1 MSTKDPNTSIFETD
15 LDKVTANHAP
25 LTPINFLTRSAAV
38 YPDQTAVIHGD
49 RRFSYREF
57 EQRCRRLASAL
68 AGRGVGRGD
77 TVAVM
82 ATNIPALLEA
92 HYGVPMLGAVLNAI
106 NTRLDAPTVA
116 FILEHGG
123 AKVVLSDREL
133 SEIMKAAVAAMAD
146 PPLVVDIDDVLA
158 ESGELIGEIEYEAFL
173 AEGDPAWDA
182 IDVTD
187 EWQAISLNYTSGTTG
202 NPKGV
207 VYHHRGAYLNALGQ
221 IVAFQL
227 NTDTVY
233 LWTLPMFHCNGWC
246 FPWAV
251 IAAGGTHVCLRKVDP
266 ALIFPAIA
274 EHTVSHMCGAPI
286 VLTAMI
292 HAPEGQK
299 RAFNHT
305 IEIATGGAAP
315 PSAVIAGME
324 EMGFRVT
331 HLYGLTEVYGPAT
344 LCAKQRDWDALPAEE
359 RVLKN
364 ARQGVRYPTLEG
376 CMVADPETLEPVPPD
391 GETVAQGQHGDEGLP
406 QERWRHRR
414 GLRWRLVPQRRSGGG
429 ARGRLHRGQGPL
441 QGHHHLGR
449 REHLEP
455 RGRRSALPPRR
466 SYGSGG
472 GGAAGPEMG
481 RDALRFRHP
490 EARCGAGQRGGY
502 HRLLPRQ
509 HGPFQGTQDGGI
521 RPLAQDLDGKDPEIR
536 AARARGRALE
546 GRTPCPMISRPHSIS
561 RASRRSSPA
570 PRAASAA
577 ASP

>member
-1 MSTKDPNTSIFETD
+1 MSTKAPSASIFETD

-38 YPDQTAVIHGD
+38 YPDNIAVIHGD

-68 AGRGVGRGD
+68 AARGVGRGD

-133 SEIMKAAVAAMAD
+133 SEIMKAAVVAMAD
-146 PPLVVDIDDVLA
+146 PPLVVDIDDSLA

-182 IDVTD
+182 IDVSD

-221 IVAFQL
+221 VVTFQL

-391 GETVAQGQHGDEGLP
+391 GETVGEIMLKGNTVMKGYLKNPGATDEAFGGGWFRSGDLGVVHGDGYIEVKD
-406 QERWRHRR
+406 RSKDIII
-414 GLRWRLVPQRRSGGG
+414 SGGENISSLEVEEVLYRHAEVMEAAVV
-429 ARGRLHRGQGPL
+429 ARPDEKWGETPCAFVTLKPDAGEVSAADIIAFCRDNMAHFKAPKTVVFGPL
-441 QGHHHLGR
+441 PKTSTGKIQKYVL
-449 REHLEP
+449 RERVGEL
-455 RGRRSALPPRR
+455 
-466 SYGSGG
+466 
-472 GGAAGPEMG
+472 
-481 RDALRFRHP
+481 
-490 EARCGAGQRGGY
+490 
-502 HRLLPRQ
+502 
-509 HGPFQGTQDGGI
+509 
-521 RPLAQDLDGKDPEIR
+521 
-536 AARARGRALE
+536 
-546 GRTPCPMISRPHSIS
+546 
-561 RASRRSSPA
+561 
-570 PRAASAA
+570 
-577 ASP
+577 

>member
-391 GETVAQGQHGDEGLP
+391 GETVGEIMLKGNTVMKGYLKNAAATDAAFGGG
-406 QERWRHRR
+406 WF
-414 GLRWRLVPQRRSGGG
+414 RSGDLGVVHGG
-429 ARGRLHRGQGPL
+429 GYIEVKDRSKDIIISGGENISSLEVEEVLYRHAEVMEAAVVARPDQKWGETPCAFVTLKPDAAPVSEADIIAFCRDNMAHFKAPKTVVFGPL
-441 QGHHHLGR
+441 PKTSTGKIQKYVL
-449 REHLEP
+449 RERVGEL
-455 RGRRSALPPRR
+455 
-466 SYGSGG
+466 
-472 GGAAGPEMG
+472 
-481 RDALRFRHP
+481 
-490 EARCGAGQRGGY
+490 
-502 HRLLPRQ
+502 
-509 HGPFQGTQDGGI
+509 
-521 RPLAQDLDGKDPEIR
+521 
-536 AARARGRALE
+536 
-546 GRTPCPMISRPHSIS
+546 
-561 RASRRSSPA
+561 
-570 PRAASAA
+570 
-577 ASP
+577 